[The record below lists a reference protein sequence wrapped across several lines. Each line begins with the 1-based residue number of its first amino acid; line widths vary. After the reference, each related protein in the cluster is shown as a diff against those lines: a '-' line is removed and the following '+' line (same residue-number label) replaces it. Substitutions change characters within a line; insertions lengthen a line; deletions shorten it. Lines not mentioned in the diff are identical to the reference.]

1 MIRRYL
7 VALVGAL
14 VGGGAAAAVAVLA
27 FGRIPYFLVGAAA
40 LGVAGF
46 LMAKGED
53 LGLVPP
59 SDQIGKPTSLFDDD
73 GGRRRRSPRNE

>member
-1 MIRRYL
+1 MLRRYL
-7 VALVGAL
+7 VALVGAV
-14 VGGGAAAAVAVLA
+14 VGGGAVAGIFLAA
-27 FGRIPYFLVGAAA
+27 GRIPNYILVGAAA

-59 SDQIGKPTSLFDDD
+59 SEDIGKPTSIFSDEKE
-73 GGRRRRSPRNE
+73 RRK

>member
-1 MIRRYL
+1 MLRRYL

-14 VGGGAAAAVAVLA
+14 VGGGAAAGVLLA
-27 FGRIPYFLVGAAA
+27 MCLWNFFLVGAAA
-40 LGVAGF
+40 HGAAGF

-59 SDQIGKPTSLFDDD
+59 SDQIGKPTSLFGDEQ
-73 GGRRRRSPRNE
+73 GRRR

>member
-14 VGGGAAAAVAVLA
+14 VGGGVVAGITVV
-27 FGRIPYFLVGAAA
+27 LVGRLYPALVAAAA
-40 LGVAGF
+40 LGAAGF

-59 SDQIGKPTSLFDDD
+59 SDQIGKPTSLFDD
-73 GGRRRRSPRNE
+73 GERRR

>member
-1 MIRRYL
+1 MLRRYL

-14 VGGGAAAAVAVLA
+14 VGGGVVAVVTVLA
-27 FGRIPYFLVGAAA
+27 AGRVFPALVGAAA
-40 LGVAGF
+40 LGAAGF

-59 SDQIGKPTSLFDDD
+59 SDRVGRPTSLFDDD
-73 GGRRRRSPRNE
+73 KGGRR

>member
-1 MIRRYL
+1 MLRRYL

-14 VGGGAAAAVAVLA
+14 VGGGVVAGITLVLV
-27 FGRIPYFLVGAAA
+27 GRLYPVLVGAAA
-40 LGVAGF
+40 LGAAGF

-59 SDQIGKPTSLFDDD
+59 SEQVGRPTSLFADDKD
-73 GGRRRRSPRNE
+73 RRR

>member
-1 MIRRYL
+1 MLRRYL

-14 VGGGAAAAVAVLA
+14 VGGGAVAGITLV
-27 FGRIPYFLVGAAA
+27 LVGRLYPVLIGLAA

-73 GGRRRRSPRNE
+73 KGRRR

>member
-1 MIRRYL
+1 MLRRYL

-14 VGGGAAAAVAVLA
+14 VGGGAVAGLFLA
-27 FGRIPYFLVGAAA
+27 LGRYPNYLLTGAAA

-53 LGLVPP
+53 FGLVPP
-59 SDQIGKPTSLFDDD
+59 SEDIGKPTSLFSDEQE
-73 GGRRRRSPRNE
+73 RRK

>member
-1 MIRRYL
+1 MLRRYL

-14 VGGGAAAAVAVLA
+14 VGGGVATGLYLA
-27 FGRIPYFLVGAAA
+27 FGRFPSVLIVVLCA

-59 SDQIGKPTSLFDDD
+59 SDQIGKPTSLFSEEKD
-73 GGRRRRSPRNE
+73 RKR

>member
-1 MIRRYL
+1 MLRRYL
-7 VALVGAL
+7 VALVGAV
-14 VGGGAAAAVAVLA
+14 VGGGAVAGIFLAA
-27 FGRIPYFLVGAAA
+27 GRLPNYLLVSAAA

-59 SDQIGKPTSLFDDD
+59 SEDIGKPTSIFSDEKE
-73 GGRRRRSPRNE
+73 RRK

>member
-1 MIRRYL
+1 MPPRLRRYL
-7 VALVGAL
+7 VALVGAV
-14 VGGGAAAAVAVLA
+14 VGGGAVAGLFLAA
-27 FGRIPYFLVGAAA
+27 GRLPNYILVGAAA

-59 SDQIGKPTSLFDDD
+59 SDEVGRPTSLFSD
-73 GGRRRRSPRNE
+73 GEGRRR